1 MNVTTAY
8 EYTTTNPTTVDNGDE
23 VLTFLLQI
31 LVIVSAMLSISW
43 SAVTLKR
50 VDYEED
56 EFVDFTLADY
66 VLELI
71 WSILCIS
78 SRVIALALFATVQT
92 HWFAGLLA
100 GQVVIA
106 MIILFALPHT
116 PFIGDVND
124 RGETDYCVY
133 ISLVILFASNSVF
146 NIFLPSMY
154 FTYHLPYLAYAVYWV
169 LMMVENTVFIT
180 IWYISTNG
188 QHLWYHTPAIVYV
201 IVAYLLSFIVKTFYA
216 SIMGINQD
224 DYNSEEKAKPITK
237 WRC

>member
-1 MNVTTAY
+1 
-8 EYTTTNPTTVDNGDE
+8 
-23 VLTFLLQI
+23 
-31 LVIVSAMLSISW
+31 MLSISW

-50 VDYEED
+50 ANDEED
-56 EFVDFTLADY
+56 QGYFKLIDY
-66 VLELI
+66 MLELI
-71 WSILCIS
+71 WNILCIS

-92 HWFAGLLA
+92 HWFAGLF
-100 GQVVIA
+100 A

-116 PFIGDVND
+116 SSIGDVND

-154 FTYHLPYLAYAVYWV
+154 FTYHLPYLAYAVYWL

-180 IWYISTNG
+180 IWYISVNG
-188 QHLWYHTPAIVYV
+188 QDLWYHTPAIVYV

-216 SIMGINQD
+216 SIMVLIVII
-224 DYNSEEKAKPITK
+224 ITVK
-237 WRC
+237 RKENPSQNGGVKVLRC